1 MDRTTLATMRRNILI
16 TGASSGL
23 GAQMAREFADRGRN
37 LALCARRTDR
47 LTDLRAE
54 LTSRYPGI
62 TVVTHELD
70 VTNFTDVT
78 KVFGEFARVL
88 GSLDRV
94 IVNAGVGGGRPIG
107 TGGSAAN
114 LTIAQTNFTG
124 ALAQCEAA
132 LGVFRAQRAGHL
144 VVVSS
149 VAAMRGLPGSMAAY
163 AASKAALA
171 TLAEGIR
178 AETLGGPIRVTTL
191 YPGLISSE
199 LNPDPGQS
207 RMIVDTKT
215 GVRAMVRAIEH
226 EAANACVPPWPWW
239 PVAAAMRVMPLR
251 IVAKFI

>member
-1 MDRTTLATMRRNILI
+1 MRRNILI

-23 GAQMAREFADRGRN
+23 GAQMARDFADRGRN

-47 LTDLRAE
+47 LTALRAE
-54 LTSRYPGI
+54 LLSRHPNI
-62 TVVTHELD
+62 TVVTSELD
-70 VTNFTDVT
+70 VTKFDDVT
-78 KVFGEFARVL
+78 TVFGEFAQQL

-94 IVNAGVGGGRPIG
+94 IVNAGIGGGRPIG

-114 LTIAQTNFTG
+114 LDIVRTNFTA

-132 LGVFRAQRAGHL
+132 MGIFRAQRAGHL

-149 VAAMRGLPGSMAAY
+149 VAAMRGLPGGMAAY

-178 AETLGGPIRVTTL
+178 ADTLGGPIRVTTL

-199 LNPDPGQS
+199 LNPDPAS
-207 RMIVDTKT
+207 LRMIVDTET

-226 EAANACVPPWPWW
+226 ETANACVPSWPWW